1 MRILKTLFLASSL
14 ILIACQ
20 SPESNPSGS
29 NQEQANSMDSIAPPS
44 PTVRS
49 ANSPT
54 DSLDALIA
62 QEPNNLEALTERGRL
77 RLQRNNVNGALL
89 DFQRVAENDSMYAP
103 MLLHLGELRML
114 RNQSRAARN
123 AWTNCAKADPEAIDC
138 RINLAK
144 LHASI
149 QNYEP
154 ALKYLNELIEIDEF
168 YAPAYLYKGIVIR
181 DSKKDTTLAIQ
192 YFQKATELDQDYAEA
207 LDLMGVSLASMGDTL
222 AQYYYKRLLELQPNN
237 ADVWYKL
244 GIHYM
249 NIDEINR
256 AIEAYTKATTIN
268 PKHADAY
275 YNLGY
280 IFTVMVPDYR
290 EALTYYS
297 KSLKAKPENNYKAH
311 YGRGYAFEML
321 GDVINAEKEYRKTL
335 ALLPIHKPAKD
346 GLDRINR

>member
-14 ILIACQ
+14 VLIACQ
-20 SPESNPSGS
+20 NPESNPSDS
-29 NQEQANSMDSIAPPS
+29 NQEQANSQDSLAPPS
-44 PTVRS
+44 PTVAS
-49 ANSPT
+49 TSSPT
-54 DSLDALIA
+54 DSLDAVIA
-62 QEPNNLEALTERGRL
+62 QEPNNLEALTERGRQ

-89 DFQRVAENDSMYAP
+89 DFQRVAEVDSMYAP

-123 AWTNCAKADPEAIDC
+123 AWTNCAKSDPEAIDC

-154 ALKYLNELIEIDEF
+154 ALKYLNELIEIDEY

-181 DSKKDTTLAIQ
+181 DSKQDTNLAIQ
-192 YFQKATELDQDYAEA
+192 YFQKATEVDQDYVEA

-222 AQYYYKRLLELQPNN
+222 AQYYYKRLLEIQPNN

-290 EALTYYS
+290 EALSYYS

>member
-1 MRILKTLFLASSL
+1 
-14 ILIACQ
+14 
-20 SPESNPSGS
+20 
-29 NQEQANSMDSIAPPS
+29 
-44 PTVRS
+44 
-49 ANSPT
+49 
-54 DSLDALIA
+54 
-62 QEPNNLEALTERGRL
+62 
-77 RLQRNNVNGALL
+77 
-89 DFQRVAENDSMYAP
+89 
-103 MLLHLGELRML
+103 
-114 RNQSRAARN
+114 
-123 AWTNCAKADPEAIDC
+123 
-138 RINLAK
+138 
-144 LHASI
+144 
-149 QNYEP
+149 
-154 ALKYLNELIEIDEF
+154 
-168 YAPAYLYKGIVIR
+168 
-181 DSKKDTTLAIQ
+181 
-192 YFQKATELDQDYAEA
+192 
-207 LDLMGVSLASMGDTL
+207 MGVSLASKGDTL
-222 AQYYYKRLLELQPNN
+222 AQYYYKRLLEIQPNN

-244 GIHYM
+244 GTHYM

-268 PKHADAY
+268 PKHSDAY